1 MRQKIKLKEQT
12 ALKQW
17 SVEEARELYNILNW
31 GKGFFD
37 INTRGDVVVRPEKTS
52 DKYLDIKE
60 LVDELR
66 LREISPPVLIR
77 FTDILKKRI
86 EDRKS
91 VV

>member
-37 INTRGDVVVRPEKTS
+37 INTRGDVVVRPRKPRTS
-52 DKYLDIKE
+52 
-60 LVDELR
+60 
-66 LREISPPVLIR
+66 ISTSR
-77 FTDILKKRI
+77 SSSTSCASG
-86 EDRKS
+86 KS
-91 VV
+91 VRRC